1 MEDNKDMEQQPKK
14 RGRKPKVENKIEDK
28 LLFADMKRASK
39 VDTESILFN
48 IDARGEKKSD
58 PNAILNAF
66 IKIFDEHRGLCNK
79 LPGVANMERL
89 LIKDGFY
96 DKFITLGAKK
106 YFYEENGEKHIT
118 VSGVPKNAVQFF
130 DSIEDFKTEVVIP
143 PYLKGK
149 KIVQYN
155 DNQKSYTFKDGYTN
169 IYKYGINIRPAST
182 SISTTQEYLSLIDGY
197 NC

>member
-1 MEDNKDMEQQPKK
+1 MKIENMFIRDINRDIESVIKVDDVEKIDKELDEYVVTKEITKHLSKFYGNYLKGIDGETTKMGVWISGFFGSGKSHFLKILSYLLSNKDVKGKK
-14 RGRKPKVENKIEDK
+14 PIDYFENKIEDK

-89 LIKDGFY
+89 LIKD
-96 DKFITLGAKK
+96 
-106 YFYEENGEKHIT
+106 
-118 VSGVPKNAVQFF
+118 S
-130 DSIEDFKTEVVIP
+130 
-143 PYLKGK
+143 
-149 KIVQYN
+149 
-155 DNQKSYTFKDGYTN
+155 
-169 IYKYGINIRPAST
+169 
-182 SISTTQEYLSLIDGY
+182 
-197 NC
+197 